1 MLTHSECKW
10 NADNTLQSCQSINRL
25 INALDYYSEN
35 RDNLK
40 KRKVFNKHLLEDYA
54 HLIAEHDDDLY
65 AINNA
70 LTACSI
76 ATCSFSSRHHRI
88 NNEQVEETK
97 DGKLR
102 FYAETMDSLHFHLL
116 HLFDTGM
123 RSKDEYKDEDDN
135 DEKNENDRFY
145 DAKFAQMIERGNG
158 KRFHTQK
165 FERFHVSNK
174 FNLVQNNANDS
185 NTTFLE
191 ELMKNMLQSGISVF
205 NFEAF
210 VIEQEFDTDSVQM
223 DIELNK
229 ANIFKQIKN
238 EKAMECIKKFIKTIK
253 SQKRTFSIGHRFY
266 YWPKYKK
273 MKTLQSTCYNINDH
287 VD

>member
-54 HLIAEHDDDLY
+54 HLIAEHDKDLY

-102 FYAETMDSLHFHLL
+102 FYSETMDSLHYHLL

-123 RSKDEYKDEDDN
+123 RSINEYKENDDN
-135 DEKNENDRFY
+135 NEKNENDRFY
-145 DAKFAQMIERGNG
+145 DEKFAQMIERVNG
-158 KRFHTQK
+158 KRSNTQK
-165 FERFHVSNK
+165 FERFEVSKNK
-174 FNLVQNNANDS
+174 FNLVQNEDQNKTFCDEMIAYLWSIGVDS
-185 NTTFLE
+185 IYTFALSQF
-191 ELMKNMLQSGISVF
+191 LKK
-205 NFEAF
+205 
-210 VIEQEFDTDSVQM
+210 EQFDSDAVKA
-223 DIELNK
+223 DIDLLR
-229 ANIFKQIKN
+229 ANIFKQVKN
-238 EKAMECIKKFIKTIK
+238 EKIIASIKHF
-253 SQKRTFSIGHRFY
+253 
-266 YWPKYKK
+266 
-273 MKTLQSTCYNINDH
+273 
-287 VD
+287 